1 MDSIDTTA
9 MQQFALEVLPIWGA
23 RVAGTMVAMFV
34 AWLVAGWT
42 RRMMLRGF
50 ERTKFDVTLGRFFS
64 NMARY
69 AILVFAVLGCL
80 GVFGIETTSFAA
92 VLAAGGLAVGLAF
105 QGTLSN
111 FAAGVMLLVF
121 RPFKSGDVV
130 RVAGEIGS
138 IAEIELFTTEM
149 TTPDNRRLIIPNSQ
163 IFGSVI
169 ENITHHPTR
178 RVEVEV
184 GTAYDADIDRTREV
198 LEAVLKATPMMIE
211 DPAPQVFL
219 AGLGASS
226 VDWKLR
232 VWCKTEDFWDVFQDV
247 VRRAKLGLDEAKI
260 NIPFP
265 QTDVHLDEPVIT
277 ALSARN

>member
-1 MDSIDTTA
+1 MDSIDTSA
-9 MQQFALEVLPIWGA
+9 VQRFAVEILPVWGA
-23 RVAGTMVAMFV
+23 RVAGVLVALFA

-50 ERTKFDVTLGRFFS
+50 ERASFDVTLGRFFS

-69 AILVFAVLGCL
+69 AILVFAALGCL

-92 VLAAGGLAVGLAF
+92 VIAAGGLAVGLAF
-105 QGTLSN
+105 QGTRSN

-121 RPFKSGDVV
+121 RPFKAGDVV
-130 RVAGEIGS
+130 RAAGEIGT

-149 TTPDNRRLIIPNSQ
+149 TTADNRRLIIPNSQ
-163 IFGSVI
+163 VFGSVI

-198 LEAVLKATPMMIE
+198 LEAVVRATPAMIDE
-211 DPAPQVFL
+211 PAPQVFL

-232 VWCKTEDFWDVFQDV
+232 VWCKTEDYWDVFQDLI
-247 VRRAKLGLDEAKI
+247 RRTKLGLDEAGI
-260 NIPFP
+260 GIPFP
-265 QTDVHLDEPVIT
+265 QTDVHLDKPVIT
-277 ALSARN
+277 ALSSRS